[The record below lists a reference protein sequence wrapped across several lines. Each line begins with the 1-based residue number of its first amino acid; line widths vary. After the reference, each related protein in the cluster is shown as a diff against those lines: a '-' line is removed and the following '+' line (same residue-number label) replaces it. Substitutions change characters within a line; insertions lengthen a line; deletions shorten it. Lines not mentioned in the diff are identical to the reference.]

1 MLTLLATLL
10 AAPLVADTAAMNHAP
25 LANPPIQLSLN
36 SGGNYAPGG
45 LVSVRVRT
53 NDDGYLVVFRVD
65 GDGQIRVLFP
75 LDPQD
80 DAFVRGGKDY
90 ELRGRDAHG
99 TFEADDR
106 GGNGM
111 VYAALASHSLAFHDF
126 SANGHWDYDALR
138 LPDSTADAENALTA
152 IVTRMTNREHFDYDA
167 LGYRVQDVS
176 SVASTAE
183 PGGDGYYPGL
193 YDPYYNPRW
202 RCLGCGWGYPGADFS
217 VGFGYSPFWD
227 PFLYSPW
234 GYNYG
239 YGYGNNWWY
248 GGNYPVFVTP
258 RPSRPLPPGTRT
270 RPRPE
275 PPMSGRGN
283 VYGRPTSI
291 APSPRGR
298 PDREV
303 PPPSRTAAPPPSSTG
318 TRARPR
324 PSDFVPAPRTE
335 QGPAGRPV
343 FRQPS
348 NDNGRPVFRQPSN
361 DNGSP
366 SYTPRP
372 EQPRSRPVYRE
383 PPQSRSPQPSARPAP
398 PPSSPRSA
406 PPPSARSAPPPSSGG
421 GGRPHGGRPYLPET
435 ERRRE
440 Q

>member
-1 MLTLLATLL
+1 
-10 AAPLVADTAAMNHAP
+10 
-25 LANPPIQLSLN
+25 
-36 SGGNYAPGG
+36 
-45 LVSVRVRT
+45 
-53 NDDGYLVVFRVD
+53 
-65 GDGQIRVLFP
+65 
-75 LDPQD
+75 
-80 DAFVRGGKDY
+80 
-90 ELRGRDAHG
+90 
-99 TFEADDR
+99 
-106 GGNGM
+106 M

-138 LPDSTADAENALTA
+138 LSDSSADAENALTA
-152 IVTRMTNREHFDYDA
+152 LVTRMTNREHFDYDVQ
-167 LGYRVQDVS
+167 GYRVQDI
-176 SVASTAE
+176 APITAAAA
-183 PGGDGYYPGL
+183 PGGDDGYYPGL

-202 RCLGCGWGYPGADFS
+202 RCLGCGWGYPGADFA

-239 YGYGNNWWY
+239 SGHGYGNNWWY

-275 PPMSGRGN
+275 SPMSGRGN

-298 PDREV
+298 PDRAV
-303 PPPSRTAAPPPSSTG
+303 PPPSRNASPPSSSSG

-324 PSDFVPAPRTE
+324 PADFVPAQRNEP
-335 QGPAGRPV
+335 GPVGRSV
-343 FRQPS
+343 FRQPP
-348 NDNGRPVFRQPSN
+348 NDNGRPVFRQPRD

-366 SYTPRP
+366 AYAPRP

-383 PPQSRSPQPSARPAP
+383 PPQATRSPQPSARPAP

-421 GGRPHGGRPYLPET
+421 GGRPHGGRP
-435 ERRRE
+435 
-440 Q
+440 